1 MKKLF
6 YCRHSFIG
14 TKEKNKLFSITKEY
28 RFTEKRAN
36 EINKKFKDLYGT
48 TDDCLILIEEE
59 SEETEESNKELEE
72 LEKLIEESEEL
83 TEETEEV

>member
-59 SEETEESNKELEE
+59 EVASNKEQEE
-72 LEKLIEESEEL
+72 LEKLIKESEEL

>member
-6 YCRHSFIG
+6 YCRYSFIG

-36 EINKKFKDLYGT
+36 EINKKFKELYGT
-48 TDDCLILIEEE
+48 TDDCLVLIEEE
-59 SEETEESNKELEE
+59 EVDSNKEQEE

>member
-59 SEETEESNKELEE
+59 EAESNKEQEE
-72 LEKLIEESEEL
+72 LEKLIKESEEL

>member
-6 YCRHSFIG
+6 YCRYSFIG

-36 EINKKFKDLYGT
+36 EINKKFKELYGT
-48 TDDCLILIEEE
+48 TDNCLVLIEEE
-59 SEETEESNKELEE
+59 EVEPNKEQEE

>member
-28 RFTEKRAN
+28 KFTEKRAN

-59 SEETEESNKELEE
+59 EVESNREQEE

>member
-28 RFTEKRAN
+28 KFTEKRAN

-59 SEETEESNKELEE
+59 LEETEESNKELEE

-83 TEETEEV
+83 PEETEEV

>member
-48 TDDCLILIEEE
+48 TDDCLVLIEEE
-59 SEETEESNKELEE
+59 EVDSNKEQEE

>member
-6 YCRHSFIG
+6 YCRYSFLG

-36 EINKKFKDLYGT
+36 EINKKFKELYGT
-48 TDDCLILIEEE
+48 TDDCLVLIEEE
-59 SEETEESNKELEE
+59 EVDSNKEQEE

>member
-28 RFTEKRAN
+28 KFTEKRAN

-59 SEETEESNKELEE
+59 VESNREQEE